1 MLALCA
7 SAALVI
13 GCGSRTIAGGG
24 ALPDGATIDD
34 PVIDDVPISTDVT
47 FPDLPVPRDVIVPDV
62 PQPDVPRRDV
72 IFPDTPTP
80 PDVPFP
86 DVPFPPDIFPDV
98 PFPDV
103 VLPDVPTPDAPSLN
117 GRCAAAT
124 TLVSGVTLTNQNM
137 SAAVEAGLGCAP
149 VGLLTAALWYRITVP
164 ASQTL
169 TVTATRSA
177 TSFVNA
183 QPRLQSACGGGVC
196 LSAASWTLTDGRT
209 IVSRWANVSDAP
221 VSVFVAVT
229 PVSPSTGGA
238 PTTFDI
244 TATLRPPPTNS
255 TCDRATEV
263 TDGSALVGEDPN
275 SSTTSLAPC
284 PGMASATLPGALF
297 YTVNVPA
304 GQTLTAQ
311 ASASVAGRGTYL
323 LRVLGACADA
333 SCLAASPAASSTAS
347 TSWTNTTMASRRV
360 FIAVSPGVLGV
371 SPFDLTVRV
380 RPPPTNA
387 TCASA
392 TRLTS
397 GTLVGEN
404 LSFARDI
411 TATCLAFGAPSG
423 PVLYYTVRVG
433 EGERLTVLARSSG
446 STFFTPLVR
455 VIDGCGGLTCF
466 ASSAASPSGSTGSRI
481 TWVNPGPAR
490 DVIVLVSSSSAVAS
504 GIFDLTTA
512 VGPTPYRMTGIAGA
526 CDTLTAPTV
535 ITGAVGDDVGTPS
548 TPLPFAFRYFNS
560 AVTSWSV
567 STNGYAQL
575 WPLSGMSAGALGA
588 TELPASGAPVSM
600 IAPFW
605 DDLEVDAGTASVRS
619 QTFAGASSHL
629 TVEWNNLRFCCGGS
643 TPDRVTFQVKLFE
656 TSNVIEMHYC
666 SLGTSPRSS
675 GGNASIGI
683 QDSTTAQGLS
693 WGIRRAGAASIATGV
708 RFTPM

>member
-1 MLALCA
+1 M
-7 SAALVI
+7 I

-34 PVIDDVPISTDVT
+34 PGIDDVPISTDVT
-47 FPDLPVPRDVIVPDV
+47 FPDLPVRRDVIVPDV

-80 PDVPFP
+80 PDITFP

-103 VLPDVPTPDAPSLN
+103 PFPDVVLPDVPAPDAPGLN

-124 TLVSGVTLTNQNM
+124 PLVPGVTLTNQNM
-137 SAAVEAGLGCAP
+137 SAAAEAGLGCAP
-149 VGLLTAALWYRITVP
+149 VGFLTAALWYRIFVP
-164 ASQTL
+164 AGQTL
-169 TVTATRSA
+169 TVSATRTA

-183 QPRLQSACGGGVC
+183 QPRLQTACGGGMC
-196 LSAASWTLTDGRT
+196 LSAVSTTSSDGRT
-209 IVSRWANVSDAP
+209 IVSRWLNTSDVP
-221 VSVFVAVT
+221 VTVFVAVT
-229 PVSPSTGGA
+229 PVSPSSGGA

-244 TATLRPPPTNS
+244 TATLRPPSSNS

-263 TDGSALVGEDPN
+263 SDGTALVGEDPSF
-275 SSTTSLAPC
+275 SSTTLAPC
-284 PGMASATLPGALF
+284 PGMAGVTQPGALF

-311 ASASVAGRGTYL
+311 ASASVTGRGSYFI
-323 LRVLGACADA
+323 RVLGACADA
-333 SCLAASPAASSTAS
+333 SCLAASPAGSATAS
-347 TSWTNTTMASRRV
+347 TSWTNTAMTSRRV
-360 FIAVSPGVLGV
+360 YIAVTPGFSGV

-387 TCASA
+387 TCAGA

-411 TATCLAFGAPSG
+411 TATCLAFGASSG

-433 EGERLTVLARSSG
+433 EGERLTVLARNSG

-455 VIDGCGGLTCF
+455 VIDGCGGLTCL

-490 DVIVLVSSSSAVAS
+490 DVVVLVSSSSSTAE
-504 GIFDLTTA
+504 GLFDLTTA
-512 VGPTPYRMTGIAGA
+512 VGPTPYRMTGIVGA

-535 ITGAVGDDVGTPS
+535 VAGAVGDDVGTPS
-548 TPLPFAFRYFNS
+548 APLPFAFRYFNG

-567 STNGYAQL
+567 STNGYVQL

-600 IAPFW
+600 IAAFW

-629 TVEWNNLRFCCGGS
+629 TIEWNNLRFCCSGS
-643 TPDRVTFQVKLFE
+643 TPDRLTFQVKLFE
-656 TSNVIEMHYC
+656 TSNAIEMHYC

-693 WGIRRAGAASIATGV
+693 WGIRRAGAASITTGV